1 MKLSHM
7 AIFILAAGFA
17 FPSMALD
24 LVNGRKIYERH
35 CMGCHSPAGQGVM
48 PNMPN
53 FERGDRLF
61 KTDRELIDSVRDGNG
76 VMPSFNGILDDRQM
90 EDVVAYLRTFL

>member
-1 MKLSHM
+1 MM
-7 AIFILAAGFA
+7 ILLLATGFTVPA
-17 FPSMALD
+17 MALD
-24 LVNGRKIYERH
+24 LEKGRTIYERH
-35 CMGCHSPAGQGVM
+35 CMGCHSPAGQGMM

-61 KTDRELIDSVRDGNG
+61 KTDRELIDAVRDGNG
-76 VMPSFNGILDDRQM
+76 IMPSFNGILDDREL